1 MFDDITQFVVV
12 LALMTALVVVVGKWM
27 THLFTSPT
35 HNAIERGTYR
45 ILGVDPDEK
54 MSWKRYGMVLVLSNA
69 AMMLLGYLLLRI
81 QDMLPG
87 DSLARASQTP
97 DLAFNTAA
105 SFITN
110 TNWQSYA
117 GETSLSNFSQ
127 MAVIT
132 FLMTVSAATG
142 VAAAGGFIRGLS
154 RRSTADIGNYWTD
167 FVRVIYRLLLPL
179 CFLMALVYVW
189 QGMPQ
194 TLSADAVVTTL
205 EGAKQQILMG
215 PVASLESIKHIGTN
229 GGGFFSMNAAHPFE
243 NPTPLTNTLHILSML
258 LIPSALTYTFGA
270 MILRRR
276 QGWAFFGAFV
286 VLFIGFLALVY
297 STEQAGNPLLSQ
309 MGVDQSLT
317 AQQGGGNLEG
327 KELRFG
333 IAQTSLFV
341 TTTTAATT
349 GSVDSMH
356 SSLMPL
362 GGLVPLA
369 QMMLNN
375 VFGGDGVG
383 LINLITYAILT
394 VFLVGMMIGR
404 TPEFLGKK
412 VEARE
417 MKYVMLAVLAHPF
430 SILGFTAIACLVPS
444 SLNSLANMGPHGFSE
459 VLYAY
464 TSGTA
469 NNGSAFAGLNAN
481 TPFFNTT
488 IGLAMLVGR
497 YFTLL
502 PMLAVAGV
510 MAAKKNVPEG
520 PGTLSTST
528 PLFTGL
534 LVFVILIVGGLTFLP
549 ALALGPIVEHLLML
563 SGQTF

>member
-1 MFDDITQFVVV
+1 MFNDITQFAIILAIMTGLAVV
-12 LALMTALVVVVGKWM
+12 LGKWM
-27 THLFTSPT
+27 THLFTAPA
-35 HNAIERGTYR
+35 HNIVERGTYR
-45 ILGVDPDEK
+45 ILGVDPEEK
-54 MSWKRYGMVLVLSNA
+54 MSWKRYGMVLLLSNA
-69 AMMLLGYLLLRI
+69 AMMLLGYLILRLQAFI
-81 QDMLPG
+81 PG
-87 DSLARASQTP
+87 DSLQRASQAP

-117 GETSLSNFSQ
+117 GESSLSNFSQ

-132 FLMTVSAATG
+132 FLMTVGATTG
-142 VAAAGGFIRGLS
+142 VAVAGGFIRGLS
-154 RRSTADIGNYWTD
+154 RKSTGDIGNYWVD
-167 FVRVIYRLLLPL
+167 FTRVAYRLLIPL
-179 CFLMALVYVW
+179 CFVMALIYVW

-194 TLSADAVVTTL
+194 TLTADTVVTTL
-205 EGAKQQILMG
+205 EGAKQQIILG
-215 PVASLESIKHIGTN
+215 PVASFETIKHIGTN

-243 NPTPLTNTLHILSML
+243 NPTALTNTLHILSML
-258 LIPSALTYTFGA
+258 LIPSALTYVFGA
-270 MILRRR
+270 MIMRRR
-276 QGWAFFGAFV
+276 QGWAIFAAFLV
-286 VLFIGFLALVY
+286 MFLGFLTLTY
-297 STEQAGNPLLSQ
+297 SSEQAGNPMLAS
-309 MGVDQSLT
+309 MGVDQAQT
-317 AQQGGGNLEG
+317 AYQAGGNMEG

-333 IAQTSLFV
+333 IAQTSMFV

-356 SSLMPL
+356 SSLTPL
-362 GGLVPLA
+362 GGFVPLA

-412 VEARE
+412 IEARE
-417 MKYVMLAVLAHPF
+417 MKFVMLAVLAHPF
-430 SILGFTAIACLVPS
+430 SILGFTALACITPS
-444 SLNSLANMGPHGFSE
+444 VMASLANSGPHAFSE

-497 YFTLL
+497 YLTLL

-510 MAAKKNVPEG
+510 LAAKKAVPAG

-534 LVFVILIVGGLTFLP
+534 LVFVILVVGGLTFLP

-563 SGQTF
+563 SGTTF